1 MNLSD
6 RHVAGPD
13 VLARQV
19 GDELVLL
26 DLPSGTYFSVNAV
39 GAQAWELL
47 KTGASGTEICD
58 AVMQR
63 FDVDR
68 ATVEADMAG
77 LLTDLVGRGLILPA

>member
-6 RHVAGPD
+6 RYAAGPD

-39 GAQAWELL
+39 GALAWELL
-47 KTGASGTEICD
+47 KSGATGTEVCD
-58 AVMQR
+58 AVEQR

-68 ATVEADMAG
+68 STVEADMAE
-77 LLTDLVGRGLILPA
+77 LLADLAGRGMIQKA